1 MEVSDVSP
9 FFLAASNGEAG
20 SQESRIQT
28 VPLCGTVPPVPGAES
43 SPLQGP
49 QIPHIVALG
58 AGYASLF
65 AYRALESLLRA
76 GRARMTVID
85 RNNYHC
91 FHGLVPEVLGGTLQA
106 NTILSPVRRLF
117 RHARFCS
124 GEITG
129 VDIAARQVT
138 FGRSLDGREFVVSYD
153 HLIVGLGTVD
163 DLRRVPGIAEHALQL
178 KSFPEILELRHR
190 LIMMLELAD
199 IETDPEEVER
209 LLTFVVA
216 GGNFAGIEVAGELSD
231 HLPRL
236 ARQRFP
242 NVPVEKIRI
251 VVVQSGPRILSELA
265 EHYPRLQA
273 TAERLLAGNPHV
285 RIVAGV
291 RLASA
296 TTEAAVLSTGERVPT
311 RTIISCVGTAPSPL
325 LDRIPAERDDAGRL
339 VTDACLRV
347 QGVSDVWSAG
357 DCAAVPHPD
366 GGTCPPL
373 AIWAMTAGRQLG
385 RNIAAA
391 LAGRPTQ
398 PYRFTGLGDACVLG
412 HRSAVGHLKGI
423 QLTGLAGYVGWRF
436 FMVLYLPAWEKKLRL
451 VVDWLLAPLFGRD
464 LIDTRVHRPLE
475 VVPVF
480 YEPGQDIVREGEIG
494 NDLYLVRSGEVEV
507 WKRRDDGRDSDVVAV
522 LGVGDR
528 FGEVAVFEGVRRTAT
543 VRARTRVE
551 LLRVRRDA
559 AVALT
564 ESSADLARTL
574 KPALPATRGG
584 RA

>member
-1 MEVSDVSP
+1 M
-9 FFLAASNGEAG
+9 
-20 SQESRIQT
+20 
-28 VPLCGTVPPVPGAES
+28 
-43 SPLQGP
+43 
-49 QIPHIVALG
+49 ALG

-65 AYRALESLLRA
+65 AYRALAPLLRT

-129 VDIAARQVT
+129 IDVPGRQVT
-138 FGRSLDGREFVVSYD
+138 FGRTLDGREFVVPYD
-153 HLIVGLGTVD
+153 HLIVGLGTID
-163 DLRRVPGIAEHALQL
+163 ELRQVPGIAEHAMQL

-190 LIMMLELAD
+190 LITMLELAD
-199 IETDPEEVER
+199 IETDPGEQER

-216 GGNFAGIEVAGELSD
+216 GGNYAGIEVAGELAD

-242 NVPVEKIRI
+242 NVRDEKIRI
-251 VVVQSGPRILSELA
+251 VVVQSGPRILPELA

-273 TAERLLAGNPHV
+273 TAERLLAANPHV
-285 RIVAGV
+285 RILTGV

-325 LDRIPAERDDAGRL
+325 LDRIPAERDRLGRL

-347 QGVSDVWSAG
+347 QGVADVWSAG
-357 DCAAVPHPD
+357 DCAAVPNPD

-373 AIWAMTAGRQLG
+373 AIWAMTAGRQMG
-385 RNIAAA
+385 RNIAAV
-391 LAGRPTQ
+391 LAGRSPR

-412 HRSAVGHLKGI
+412 HRSAVGHLKGV
-423 QLTGLAGYVGWRF
+423 QLTGFVGYLGWRF

-451 VVDWLLAPLFGRD
+451 VVDWLLAPIFGRD
-464 LIDTRVHRPLE
+464 LIDTRVHRPLD
-475 VVPVF
+475 VVAVF

-494 NDLYLVRSGEVEV
+494 NELYIVRSGEVDV
-507 WKRRDDGRDSDVVAV
+507 VKRRVDGSGSDVVAA

-528 FGEVAVFEGVRRTAT
+528 FGEVAVFDGVRRTAT
-543 VRARTRVE
+543 VRARTSVE

-564 ESSADLARTL
+564 ESNAELARTL
-574 KPALPATRGG
+574 KTRVSGVEG
-584 RA
+584 R

>member
-1 MEVSDVSP
+1 
-9 FFLAASNGEAG
+9 
-20 SQESRIQT
+20 
-28 VPLCGTVPPVPGAES
+28 VPGALPR
-43 SPLQGP
+43 PLP
-49 QIPHIVALG
+49 EPRAPHIVALG

-65 AYRALESLLRA
+65 AYRALAPLLRA

-117 RHARFCS
+117 RHARFCY

-129 VDIAARQVT
+129 VDVVARQVT
-138 FGRSLDGREFVVSYD
+138 FGRNLDGKEFVVPFD
-153 HLIVGLGTVD
+153 HLIVGLGTID
-163 DLRRVPGIAEHALQL
+163 ELRRIPGIAEHALQL

-190 LIMMLELAD
+190 LITMLELAD

-216 GGNFAGIEVAGELSD
+216 GGNYAGIEVAGELSD

-242 NVPVEKIRI
+242 SIPVEKIRI
-251 VVVQSGPRILSELA
+251 VVVQSGTRILPELA

-273 TAERLLAGNPHV
+273 TAERVLAGNPHV
-285 RIVAGV
+285 RVLTGV

-311 RTIISCVGTAPSPL
+311 RTIISCIGTAPSPL
-325 LDRIPAERDDAGRL
+325 LDSIPAERDQQGRL

-347 QGVSDVWSAG
+347 QGVSQVWSAG

-366 GGTCPPL
+366 GGTVPPL

-385 RNIAAA
+385 HNIAAT
-391 LAGRPTQ
+391 LAGREPR
-398 PYRFTGLGDACVLG
+398 PYRFSGIGDACVLG
-412 HRSAVGHLKGI
+412 HQSAVGHLKGI
-423 QLTGLAGYVGWRF
+423 QMTGLVGYLGWRF

-451 VVDWLLAPLFGRD
+451 VVDWLLAPFFGRD
-464 LIDTRVHRPLE
+464 LIDTRVHRPLD
-475 VVPVF
+475 VVPVL
-480 YEPGQDIVREGEIG
+480 YEPGQDIVREGDIG
-494 NDLYLVRSGEVEV
+494 HELYIIRSGEVEV
-507 WKRRDDGRDSDVVAV
+507 RKRRPDGSGIDVVAA
-522 LGVGDR
+522 LGAGDR

-543 VRARTRVE
+543 VRALTRVE

-564 ESSADLARTL
+564 ESSTDIARTL
-574 KPALPATRGG
+574 KATGPGAHG
-584 RA
+584 R

>member
-1 MEVSDVSP
+1 M
-9 FFLAASNGEAG
+9 
-20 SQESRIQT
+20 
-28 VPLCGTVPPVPGAES
+28 PGA
-43 SPLQGP
+43 SPRPLP
-49 QIPHIVALG
+49 EPRAPHIVALG

-65 AYRALESLLRA
+65 AYRALAPLLRA
-76 GRARMTVID
+76 GRVRMTVID

-117 RHARFCS
+117 RHARFCY

-129 VDIAARQVT
+129 IDVAARQVT
-138 FGRSLDGREFVVSYD
+138 FGRGLDGKEFVVPYD
-153 HLIVGLGTVD
+153 HLVVGLGTVD
-163 DLRRVPGIAEHALQL
+163 ELRRIPGIAEHALQL

-190 LIMMLELAD
+190 LITMLELAD

-216 GGNFAGIEVAGELSD
+216 GGNYAGIEVAGELSD

-242 NVPVEKIRI
+242 NVPVEQIRI
-251 VVVQSGPRILSELA
+251 VVVQSGPRILPELA
-265 EHYPRLQA
+265 EHYPGLQA
-273 TAERLLAGNPHV
+273 SAERTLAGNPHV
-285 RIVAGV
+285 RILTGV

-311 RTIISCVGTAPSPL
+311 RTIISCIGTAPSPL
-325 LDRIPAERDDAGRL
+325 LDQIPAVRDGLGRL

-366 GGTCPPL
+366 GGTVPPL

-385 RNIAAA
+385 RNIAAT
-391 LAGRPTQ
+391 LAGREPR

-412 HRSAVGHLKGI
+412 HRQAVGHLKGI
-423 QLTGLAGYVGWRF
+423 QLTGLVGYIGWRY
-436 FMVLYLPAWEKKLRL
+436 FMVRYLPAWEKKVRL
-451 VVDWLLAPLFGRD
+451 VVDWLLAPFFGRD
-464 LIDTRVHRPLE
+464 LIDTRVHRPID
-475 VVPVF
+475 VVSVL
-480 YEPGQDIVREGEIG
+480 YEPGQDIVREGDIG
-494 NDLYLVRSGEVEV
+494 HELYIIRSGEVEV
-507 WKRRDDGRDSDVVAV
+507 WKRRGESPGSDLVAT
-522 LGVGDR
+522 LGPGER
-528 FGEVAVFEGVRRTAT
+528 FGEVAVFRGVRRTAT

-564 ESSADLARTL
+564 ESSADIARTL
-574 KPALPATRGG
+574 AAAGPGTHG
-584 RA
+584 R